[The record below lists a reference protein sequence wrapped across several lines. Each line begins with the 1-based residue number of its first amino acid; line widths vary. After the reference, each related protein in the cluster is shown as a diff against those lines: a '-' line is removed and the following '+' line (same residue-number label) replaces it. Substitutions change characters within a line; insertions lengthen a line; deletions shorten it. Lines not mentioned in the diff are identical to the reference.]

1 MSCLGDM
8 GSATEPAG
16 ALSNVGQEARPP
28 PRESFTR
35 REPVLTPHLLFLCEV
50 EAESPAPT
58 LTAPACVVSGASCRL
73 APKVAGPVWGAG
85 AQNGSSPREADS
97 EAKEKGTRCWN
108 QRDGGSSP
116 SPAVYLCGFR
126 LIT

>member
-1 MSCLGDM
+1 MSCLGDP

-16 ALSNVGQEARPP
+16 ALSNAGQEAHPP

-58 LTAPACVVSGASCRL
+58 PQCS
-73 APKVAGPVWGAG
+73 AGPLG
-85 AQNGSSPREADS
+85 
-97 EAKEKGTRCWN
+97 
-108 QRDGGSSP
+108 SP
-116 SPAVYLCGFR
+116 SAL
-126 LIT
+126 LLSALTT

>member
-1 MSCLGDM
+1 MPALEPIDKQVPEADRTGQTSAQLLVK
-8 GSATEPAG
+8 GSGG
-16 ALSNVGQEARPP
+16 ALGLVQ
-28 PRESFTR
+28 
-35 REPVLTPHLLFLCEV
+35 
-50 EAESPAPT
+50 
-58 LTAPACVVSGASCRL
+58 GASCRL